1 MATFTTFGALAG
13 LVLAIVLVLRKIQ
26 PSYALVAGALV
37 GGILGGGGL
46 VSTVGAMVSGA
57 QGMMPTVLRIL
68 VSGVLVGALVGTGSA
83 TRLARAITD
92 AIGPKMAL
100 GAIALAT
107 LLTAASGVFIDIAII
122 TLAPLA
128 LAVGRVAGL
137 HIPAILLAMVGGG
150 KAGNIISPNPN
161 TIAVSEAFG
170 FDVVKVMAANIVPAM
185 VSLAVTVLLAGWIER
200 RCAAGKWMSTST
212 GSGQVDDA
220 AGGPPLA
227 AAISGP
233 ATTILLLS
241 LGNFFGLKI
250 DPMVALPAGG
260 LVCIVACGHA
270 RRTIDHLNLG
280 FSKVAGVSILLVGT
294 GTIAGIIRAS
304 GLNADLISLLS
315 ACHLPIAALAPLSS
329 VLLSGATGSTVAGVT
344 LASQTFATTL
354 VEAGVPSLWAA
365 AALHAGGT
373 IFDALPHGSFFH
385 ATAGSVGMSV
395 RERLRIFPYGTLV
408 GLTSTVVSSLM
419 YIFYL

>member
-1 MATFTTFGALAG
+1 MATFSTFGALAG
-13 LVLAIVLVLRKIQ
+13 LAIAIFLVLKKVQ

-37 GGILGGGGL
+37 GGIIGGGGL
-46 VSTVGAMVSGA
+46 ASTVGAMVSGA

-83 TRLARAITD
+83 TRIARAITD
-92 AIGPKMAL
+92 TLGPRLAL
-100 GAIALAT
+100 AAIAAASMLIT
-107 LLTAASGVFIDIAII
+107 ASGVFIDIAII

-128 LAVGRVAGL
+128 LAVGRMAGL
-137 HIPAILLAMVGGG
+137 HVPAILLAMVGAG

-170 FDVVKVMAANIVPAM
+170 FDVVKVMAANVVPALI
-185 VSLAVTVLLAGWIER
+185 SLSVTILIASWIER
-200 RCAAGKWMSTST
+200 RCAAGKWQCVSTAAV
-212 GSGQVDDA
+212 QADDA
-220 AGGPPLA
+220 ESGPSLLA
-227 AAISGP
+227 AVSGP

-241 LGNFFGLKI
+241 LGNVFGLKI

-260 LVCIVACGHA
+260 IVCIVACGHF
-270 RRTIDHLNLG
+270 RKTIDHLNLG
-280 FSKVAGVSILLVGT
+280 FSKVASVSILLVGT
-294 GTIAGIIRAS
+294 GTIAGIVRGS
-304 GLNADLISLLS
+304 GLNADLISLLA

-329 VLLSGATGSTVAGVT
+329 VLLSAATGSTVAGVT

-354 VEAGVPSLWAA
+354 VDAGVPSLWAA

-385 ATAGSVGMSV
+385 ATAGAVGIGV
-395 RERLRIFPYGTLV
+395 KDRLKVFPYGTLV
-408 GLTSTVVSSLM
+408 GLTSTIASSLM
-419 YIFYL
+419 YFFY

>member
-1 MATFTTFGALAG
+1 MATFSTFGALAG
-13 LVLAIVLVLRKIQ
+13 LAIAIFLVLKKVQ
-26 PSYALVAGALV
+26 PSYALVAGALA
-37 GGILGGGGL
+37 GGLIGGGGL
-46 VSTVGAMVSGA
+46 VATVGAMVSGA

-92 AIGPKMAL
+92 AIGPRMAL
-100 GAIALAT
+100 GAIAIAS
-107 LLTAASGVFIDIAII
+107 LLITASGVFVDITII

-137 HIPAILLAMVGGG
+137 HVPATLLAMVGGG

-170 FDVVKVMAANIVPAM
+170 FDVVKVMAANVVPAL
-185 VSLAVTVLLAGWIER
+185 VSLSVAILLAGWIQR
-200 RCAAGKWMSTST
+200 RCAAGKWQYSSTAAV
-212 GSGQVDDA
+212 QVDDSD
-220 AGGPPLA
+220 GGPSLLA
-227 AAISGP
+227 AVSGP

-260 LVCIVACGHA
+260 IVCIVACGHF
-270 RRTIDHLNLG
+270 RKTIDHLNLG
-280 FSKVAGVSILLVGT
+280 FSKVVGVSILLVGT
-294 GTIAGIIRAS
+294 GTIAGIVRGS
-304 GLNADLISLLS
+304 GLNADLISLLT

-354 VEAGVPSLWAA
+354 VDAGVPSLWAA
-365 AALHAGGT
+365 ASLHAGGT

-385 ATAGSVGMSV
+385 ATAGAVGMGV
-395 RERLRIFPYGTLV
+395 KERLRIFPYGTLV
-408 GLTSTVVSSLM
+408 GLTSTISSSLL
-419 YIFYL
+419 YFFY